1 MEARERLVVA
11 LDVDSPDKARVLVRC
26 LKEHVGIFKVGLELF
41 TLGGPE
47 LVREIVAAGGQVFL
61 DLKLHDIP
69 NTVARAAAQAAGLGV
84 RFFTVHAAGGAAM
97 IAAAVRGAR
106 EEAERL
112 STPAPKVFAV
122 TVLTSLDRS
131 DLEAVG
137 LQGSPEE
144 AVLRLAGLAR
154 EAGADGVVASPREVA
169 AVRER
174 LGRELLVL
182 TPGIR
187 PEGEATDDQKRTM
200 SPAEAVRAGADF
212 IVVGRPIIRA
222 DAPAARAAA
231 IVASLNG
238 GGPGA

>member
-41 TLGGPE
+41 TLGGPN
-47 LVREIVAAGGQVFL
+47 LVREIVEAGGRVFL

-69 NTVARAAAQAAGLGV
+69 NTVARAAAQATGLGV
-84 RFFTVHAAGGAAM
+84 SLFTVHAAGGPAM

-106 EEAERL
+106 EEAERVSGPL
-112 STPAPKVFAV
+112 PRVFAV

-131 DLEAVG
+131 DLEAIG
-137 LQGSPEE
+137 MQGSPEE
-144 AVLRLAGLAR
+144 AVLRLAGLAK

-169 AVRER
+169 AVRSC

-187 PEGEATDDQKRTM
+187 PEGEASDDQKRTM
-200 SPAEAVRAGADF
+200 SPAEAVRAGADY

-222 DAPAARAAA
+222 EAPAARAAA

-238 GGPGA
+238 GGPRA